1 MRLGV
6 IAEVRPSEKRAV
18 PPQGGG
24 TGRIFEKKRTRTMS
38 QTRLSAIRQEMARLN
53 EQAQPFRRTIA
64 DARKTAQERKDARAA
79 FDKLDFGGDGHSY
92 ETPAAGTLAALS
104 NERDQIIADNE
115 REARGSQF
123 DRELSSTDRPR
134 HDDPGAG
141 RGADRS
147 TAIQIYDRALQ
158 RHGVVVT
165 KRGGQLHFKNL
176 GLENVHSDVRA
187 TIEDLNR
194 RYFDSLKRYWM
205 AFLLGD
211 TNRCSADDRE
221 IVFGRHEEFRGFLTE
236 PQLSDAEKRDM
247 GIGTLTLGGYFVPKG
262 FVYDV
267 EEALKYYG
275 PMLLT
280 SEIMDTATGQPLP
293 YPTDNDTTVMGE
305 LVGEGQQ
312 VTEKDVLIGQVLFGA
327 WKFSSKMVKLSLELM
342 QDSAFDMETY
352 IKRKLAIRIGRIYN
366 NQFTL
371 GTGVNAPNGIV
382 TAVVAAC
389 GTPSAT
395 PWTGANNGYGIPL
408 IASGAA
414 ANDGGAETG
423 GTSIG
428 SQDLDNLE
436 HTVDPLYRRGAGY
449 MMHDQTLR
457 RVKVLLDKYGRPLW
471 KPGVATGDPDEIN
484 GYEYFINNDM
494 AICPAVAQNPASV
507 TALFGALDKYVI
519 RRVKELGIITLRE
532 RFADYGQLGLIGF
545 SRADGQLLDA
555 GTHPICYLI
564 QANA

>member
-1 MRLGV
+1 
-6 IAEVRPSEKRAV
+6 
-18 PPQGGG
+18 
-24 TGRIFEKKRTRTMS
+24 MS
-38 QTRLSAIRQEMARLN
+38 QSRLRELREQIAQKNEEAQE
-53 EQAQPFRRTIA
+53 FRRKISDVKSTPQQ
-64 DARKTAQERKDARAA
+64 RKEAKTSI
-79 FDKLDFGGDGHSY
+79 DKLLDDIDK
-92 ETPAAGTLAALS
+92 LVV
-104 NERDQIIADNE
+104 ERDELIADNE
-115 REARGSQF
+115 RETRAQNIDDQVRGSK
-123 DRELSSTDRPR
+123 RPPQDQPNAEGVSA
-134 HDDPGAG
+134 HVVA
-141 RGADRS
+141 
-147 TAIQIYDRALQ
+147 YDQAL
-158 RHGVVVT
+158 RTHGVEV
-165 KRGGQLHFKNL
+165 KQRGGQLQFRNL
-176 GLENVHSDVRA
+176 ALTHVSSDVR
-187 TIEDLNR
+187 TTVEDLNR
-194 RYFDSLKRYWM
+194 RYWESLKRYWLAY
-205 AFLLGD
+205 AFGD

-221 IVFGRHEEFRGFLTE
+221 IVFGKHKDFRGFLQGAE
-236 PQLSDAEKRDM
+236 LSDKEKRDM

-293 YPTDNDTTVMGE
+293 YPTDNDTAVMGE

-327 WKFSSKMVKLSLELM
+327 WKFSSKMVKISLELM

-352 IKRKLAIRIGRIYN
+352 IKKKLAIRIGRIYN

-371 GTGVNAPNGIV
+371 GSGTNAPYGIV
-382 TAVVAAC
+382 PAVVAAC
-389 GTPSAT
+389 AAPSAT
-395 PWTGANNGYGIPL
+395 PWTGANNGYGVPL
-408 IASGAA
+408 IAAGSA

-449 MMHDQTLR
+449 MWHDQTLR

-471 KPGVATGDPDEIN
+471 KPSVATGEPDRVN
-484 GYEYFINNDM
+484 DYPYFINNDM
-494 AICPAVAQNPASV
+494 AICPAVAQNPAPV
-507 TALFGALDKYVI
+507 TVLFGQLDKYTI

-532 RFADYGQLGLIGF
+532 RYADYGQLGLIGF

>member
-1 MRLGV
+1 ML
-6 IAEVRPSEKRAV
+6 
-18 PPQGGG
+18 
-24 TGRIFEKKRTRTMS
+24 

-53 EQAQPFRRTIA
+53 EQAQPFRRIIA
-64 DARKTAQERKDARAA
+64 ATASTAQQKKEARAS
-79 FDKLDFGGDGHSY
+79 FDKLDFGGDGHNY
-92 ETPAAGTLAALS
+92 ENPVPGTLVALS
-104 NERDQIIADNE
+104 TERDQIIADNE
-115 REARGSQF
+115 REARAASYQESLAGTGAPPQ
-123 DRELSSTDRPR
+123 
-134 HDDPGAG
+134 DDPGAG
-141 RGADRS
+141 RGGDRA
-147 TAIQIYDRALQ
+147 THIKIYDRALQ

-165 KRGGQLHFKNL
+165 KRGGQLQFKNL
-176 GLENVHSDVRA
+176 GLENVHSDVRV

-211 TNRCSADDRE
+211 TNRCSADDRS
-221 IVFGRHEEFRGFLTE
+221 IVFGQHEEFRGFLTE
-236 PQLSDAEKRDM
+236 PQLSDREKRDM

-280 SEIMDTATGQPLP
+280 SEIMDTATGNPLP

-305 LVGEGQQ
+305 LVAEAQQ
-312 VTEKDVLIGQVLFGA
+312 VTETDVTIGQVLFGA
-327 WKFSSKMVKLSLELM
+327 WKFSSRMVKLSLELM

-382 TAVVAAC
+382 PAVVAAC
-389 GTPSAT
+389 GAPSTT

-449 MMHDQTLR
+449 MWHDQTLR

-471 KPGVATGDPDEIN
+471 KPSVATGEPDQVN
-484 GYEYFINNDM
+484 GYPNYINNDM
-494 AICPAVAQNPASV
+494 AICPAVAQNPAAITV
-507 TALFGALDKYVI
+507 LFGQLDKYVI

-532 RFADYGQLGLIGF
+532 RFADYGQMALIGF

>member
-1 MRLGV
+1 
-6 IAEVRPSEKRAV
+6 
-18 PPQGGG
+18 
-24 TGRIFEKKRTRTMS
+24 MS
-38 QTRLSAIRQEMARLN
+38 QSRLSAIRQQLQQLN
-53 EQAQPFRRTIA
+53 ETAQPFRRTIG
-64 DARKTAQERKDARAA
+64 DAKSTAQQKKEARAS
-79 FDKLDFGGDGHSY
+79 FDKLDFGGEGFSL
-92 ETPAAGTLAALS
+92 ENPATNTLCALTT
-104 NERDQIIADNE
+104 ERDQIIADNE
-115 REARGSQF
+115 REARAANL
-123 DRELSSTDRPR
+123 DRELGNSTRPPQ
-134 HDDPGAG
+134 DDPG
-141 RGADRS
+141 RGAGGTR
-147 TAIQIYDRALQ
+147 AQHILIYDRALQ
-158 RHGVVVT
+158 RHGVQVM
-165 KRGGQLHFKNL
+165 KRAGQLHFKNL
-176 GLENVHSDVRA
+176 ALENVHSDVRS

-194 RYFDSLKRYWM
+194 RYFD
-205 AFLLGD
+205 AFKEYLIAFGMGD
-211 TNRCSADDRE
+211 TNRCRPEARS
-221 IVFGRHEEFRGFLTE
+221 IVMGHDEEFRGFLLGGPE
-236 PQLSDAEKRDM
+236 FNDREKRDM
-247 GIGTLTLGGYFVPKG
+247 GIGTLSLGGYFVPKG

-312 VTEKDVLIGQVLFGA
+312 VSEKDVTIGQVLFGA

-342 QDSAFDMETY
+342 QDSAFDMESY
-352 IKRKLAIRIGRIYN
+352 LKKKLAIRIGRIYN

-371 GTGVNAPNGIV
+371 GTGTNAPNGIV
-382 TAVVAAC
+382 PATVAAC
-389 GTPSAT
+389 GTPSTT

-408 IASGAA
+408 IASGSA
-414 ANDGGAETG
+414 ANDGGTETG

-449 MMHDQTLR
+449 MWHDQTLR

-471 KPGVATGDPDEIN
+471 KPSVASGEPDRVN
-484 GYEYFINNDM
+484 DYPYYINNDM
-494 AICPAVAQNPASV
+494 AICPAIAANPAAV
-507 TALFGALDKYVI
+507 TVLFGALDKYVI

-532 RFADYGQLGLIGF
+532 RFADYGQIGLIGF

-564 QANA
+564 QATS